1 MKVDFARKMITRAH
15 ALLQM
20 SAQRKLNLRD
30 DKENEEMIKNVS
42 FFHFFV

>member
-1 MKVDFARKMITRAH
+1 MKVDFARKMTARAH

-20 SAQRKLNLRD
+20 FTQKELNLRD
-30 DKENEEMIKNVS
+30 DKENEEMIKDVS

>member
-1 MKVDFARKMITRAH
+1 MKADFARKIITRAY

-20 SAQRKLNLRD
+20 FTQRGLNLRD

-42 FFHFFV
+42 FFYFFV